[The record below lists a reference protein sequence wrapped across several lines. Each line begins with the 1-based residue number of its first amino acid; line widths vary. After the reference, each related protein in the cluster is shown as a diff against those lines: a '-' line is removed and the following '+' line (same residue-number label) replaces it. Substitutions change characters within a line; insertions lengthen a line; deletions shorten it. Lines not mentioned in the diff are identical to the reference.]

1 MSWLFLAY
9 LLLCWGVGG
18 WLGTSPATL
27 GLRTSHAAAPTSP
40 VLIAEDKQGQAPAS
54 PIAARAWAGFGLS
67 PIPVSR
73 SLSIALHLG
82 VGNQENG
89 KSKTLWDAAPGN
101 CLLLPDLHPY
111 QLASAG
117 RAQAPRHRVR
127 SQGRSLSAAP
137 SIPGPTPAPRRT
149 CPPASLGERLGS
161 IFIPARRDE
170 AAPGG
175 TETLLGPPSHQTPMK
190 AGFAPKS
197 PALGPPNAVAGF
209 VCLCFGCRESPRWL
223 IKGFNGPWSRLICW
237 EAAVRR

>member
-1 MSWLFLAY
+1 MANPKPCGMQPQETACS
-9 LLLCWGVGG
+9 C
-18 WLGTSPATL
+18 
-27 GLRTSHAAAPTSP
+27 PTS
-40 VLIAEDKQGQAPAS
+40 
-54 PIAARAWAGFGLS
+54 
-67 PIPVSR
+67 IPTSWHQRDVPKPH
-73 SLSIALHLG
+73 A
-82 VGNQENG
+82 
-89 KSKTLWDAAPGN
+89 
-101 CLLLPDLHPY
+101 
-111 QLASAG
+111 
-117 RAQAPRHRVR
+117 RVR

-175 TETLLGPPSHQTPMK
+175 TETLLGPPSHQTPVK